1 MTDIFKGATH
11 EPTGTWVAPFSV
23 VSISLTSLSLQTK
36 RPDEKSR
43 SKVRDY
49 FSQVRHSLEGV
60 AQKGGRGLHS
70 QLPTQQ
76 RKDLN
81 GTVFFFSP

>member
-1 MTDIFKGATH
+1 MLPVANGEGVRPGAAA
-11 EPTGTWVAPFSV
+11 GQQVAN
-23 VSISLTSLSLQTK
+23 LG
-36 RPDEKSR
+36 E
-43 SKVRDY
+43 KVRDYFFLLAELKILLPDY

-60 AQKGGRGLHS
+60 AQKGERGLHS